1 MERQLRD
8 LIPTRRE
15 VLQWGGAALAATWVD
30 RLIWPLN
37 VRAQGR
43 ANPRGTARNCIF
55 IEMGGAISPME
66 CWDFKETRFTPR
78 DLDVEQVSSEL
89 SLSRRLFPTLIDKMD
104 QVSLV
109 RSMWSPE
116 RIHFQGQYHTQ
127 AGRALNPAVAK
138 EIPAFGSVIA
148 TELDPRR
155 RDTDR
160 FPTYVSTGLTR
171 ARAGSIGSGLFP
183 AQFTALDLDPTTVFE
198 AFRGNREGVDTLL
211 DERWTLLG
219 ELAEVSAAQRAS
231 LGEKTSDYRTFYR
244 EAYGLLNDPRWA
256 TVFNTSEAERERYG
270 GDEYGLGLILAKN
283 VLAADAGTHFVYVY
297 DGDKWDHHS
306 YIFDHDR
313 YPRNHYFT
321 CNRFDKGIT
330 SLLDDLASMP
340 GVEEG
345 KTMLDETL
353 IVAASEFGRTP
364 AMNAVRGRDHY
375 GDTYTTFFAGGG
387 VKGGRIIGKTNEN
400 CSKCIDTGW
409 EHFEQPAMDN
419 TVASIYSALG
429 IDWLKSIEDT
439 PSGRSYDYVDAFGLA
454 QSQPIA
460 TDEIAELFE

>member
-66 CWDFKETRFTPR
+66 CWDFKETRNSPPGTWTSSRCPR
-78 DLDVEQVSSEL
+78 SCT
-89 SLSRRLFPTLIDKMD
+89 LSRRLFPTLIDKMD

-148 TELDPRR
+148 TELDPLR

-231 LGEKTSDYRTFYR
+231 LGEKTSDYRTFYQ
-244 EAYGLLNDPRWA
+244 EAYGLLNDPRW
-256 TVFNTSEAERERYG
+256 TDGLQHERSRARKVWWRRVRSGADPGEER
-270 GDEYGLGLILAKN
+270 
-283 VLAADAGTHFVYVY
+283 
-297 DGDKWDHHS
+297 
-306 YIFDHDR
+306 
-313 YPRNHYFT
+313 
-321 CNRFDKGIT
+321 
-330 SLLDDLASMP
+330 P
-340 GVEEG
+340 GRRCRHP
-345 KTMLDETL
+345 
-353 IVAASEFGRTP
+353 FR
-364 AMNAVRGRDHY
+364 VRLR
-375 GDTYTTFFAGGG
+375 
-387 VKGGRIIGKTNEN
+387 R
-400 CSKCIDTGW
+400 
-409 EHFEQPAMDN
+409 
-419 TVASIYSALG
+419 
-429 IDWLKSIEDT
+429 
-439 PSGRSYDYVDAFGLA
+439 
-454 QSQPIA
+454 
-460 TDEIAELFE
+460 